1 MSGRRTSL
9 VLQLLSVA
17 VWAAGYFLL
26 TPEDR
31 VQWSSESLWQIL
43 AFACYAA
50 AALFVNGFH
59 LFERRVHWLAAV
71 YMWLVALS
79 LHAHAN
85 MVYAVSSLLFVV
97 SLTLLF
103 ACVQADDTR
112 RSLYSAFAMV
122 GLSAFLTP
130 MHLYLLPLF
139 IIYMFIANIFSI
151 KNFVAALLGVFTPFW
166 LFFGTVY
173 VFPEAAAVLK
183 LFKDGAGQLFVF
195 ELAEPSLLLLAASVL
210 ELMLLLPAVAIFAGS
225 SSPAKPLLRR
235 RLQFIMVLNFSLLL
249 LSWVVSENFGLF
261 YMWCLPG
268 VAILGSYLFTARIS
282 RVMNIYFA
290 LVNILWILLAVYS
303 VWTV

>member
-1 MSGRRTSL
+1 MLGRRTSL

-17 VWAAGYFLL
+17 AWVAGYFLL
-26 TPEDR
+26 TPGNSA
-31 VQWSSESLWQIL
+31 QWSGEPLWQIL

-50 AALFVNGFH
+50 AALFVNGLH

-79 LHAHAN
+79 LHVHGN
-85 MVYAVSSLLFVV
+85 MLYALSSLLFVV

-103 ACVQADDTR
+103 ACVQADDTK

-139 IIYMFIANIFSI
+139 VVYMFIANIFSI

-173 VFPEAAAVLK
+173 VFPETAVALTY
-183 LFKDGAGQLFVF
+183 FNEGIGQLLVF
-195 ELAEPSLLLLAASVL
+195 GFAEPSPLLLAVSVL
-210 ELMLLLPAVAIFAGS
+210 ELMLLLPAVVIFAGS

-235 RLQFIMVLNFSLLL
+235 RLQLIMVLNFSLLL
-249 LSWVVSENFGLF
+249 LSWIVRGSFGLF

-268 VAILGSYLFTARIS
+268 VAILGSYLFTVKIS
-282 RVMNIYFA
+282 RAMNVYFA
-290 LVNILWILLAVYS
+290 LVNILWILIAAYS
-303 VWTV
+303 LWKV